1 MATGE
6 AQKLNAVADGTMEI
20 RALNEIGEF
29 EQCVDLQREVWGFED
44 SDLVPARMFA
54 VARKIGGQVFGAW
67 DGPRL
72 AGYALAMPGDRN
84 GHLYLHSH
92 MLAVLAEY
100 RNAGLGRILKL
111 RQREDALSR
120 GIDLME
126 WTFDPLEIKNAY
138 FNIERLGALTRR
150 YVPNQYGFTSSRLQ
164 GGLPTDR
171 LVAEWWMRSERVERV
186 MRGERTVWQ
195 PRQRIL
201 VPAAI
206 NDWKTADDARAEQVQ
221 TRNREALQA
230 AFASG
235 LAVLGYERGPE
246 GGAFLLGHWDEDWDY
261 GVPHIEAET
270 EGA

>member
-6 AQKLNAVADGTMEI
+6 TQDLNQARSRAIEI
-20 RALNEIGEF
+20 RALDHMHEF
-29 EQCVDLQREVWGFED
+29 AQCVELQRQVWGFDD

-67 DGPRL
+67 DGDRL
-72 AGYALAMPGDRN
+72 VGYALALPGDRN

-100 RNAGLGRILKL
+100 RNAGLGRLLKL
-111 RQREDALSR
+111 RQRDDAIAR

-138 FNIERLGALTRR
+138 FNIERLGAITRR

-164 GGLPTDR
+164 AGLPSDR
-171 LVAEWWMRSERVERV
+171 LVAEWWMRSQRVERAL
-186 MRGERTVWQ
+186 RGDRPGLTVA
-195 PRQRIL
+195 QRVE
-201 VPAAI
+201 VPAEI
-206 NDWKTADDARAEQVQ
+206 YDWKTSGDPRAADTQ
-221 TRNREALQA
+221 TRNRDALVR

-235 LAVLGYERGPE
+235 LAVLGYERTPT
-246 GGAFLLGHWDEDWDY
+246 GGAYLLGQWEETWNY
-261 GVPHIEAET
+261 GAPHTEFSEAI
-270 EGA
+270 